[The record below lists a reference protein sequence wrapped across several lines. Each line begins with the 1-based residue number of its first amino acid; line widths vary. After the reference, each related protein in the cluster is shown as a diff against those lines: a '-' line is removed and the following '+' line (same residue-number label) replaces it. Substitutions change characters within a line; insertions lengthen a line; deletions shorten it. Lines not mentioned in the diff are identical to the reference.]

1 MFLFWYTDRLLYNYD
16 NWWKDPIF
24 QEGKAKEEYDWV
36 TENFNEFLKEY
47 GYIREENIYRVK
59 KASNDKFVFFCHFAV
74 GCVLLSYLFR
84 ISPVILWHHL
94 VAAPSFAARFAEVY
108 GDTEKKIL
116 E

>member
-1 MFLFWYTDRLLYNYD
+1 MYNYD

-47 GYIREENIYRVK
+47 GYIREGNIYRVK
-59 KASNDKFVFFCHFAV
+59 KASNDKIVFFCHFAV

>member
-1 MFLFWYTDRLLYNYD
+1 MIKLF
-16 NWWKDPIF
+16 
-24 QEGKAKEEYDWV
+24 
-36 TENFNEFLKEY
+36 
-47 GYIREENIYRVK
+47 
-59 KASNDKFVFFCHFAV
+59 FFCHFAV